1 MPTLRSG
8 EEWAKSLRQD
18 IKTEIGLGWNVCGH
32 KRSDGT
38 LSGSCKLTHRTED
51 GRRSSVML
59 PFPWEASRKRQ
70 ILNRVIAI
78 AKALQADPQKELVEC
93 ARINIDTIDEQ
104 EAALTQ
110 SGRSK
115 DKTWEAVLERFL
127 ESKSSCRWKTL
138 RDYQYRLGRALE
150 LLNQHKPKPRSGLG
164 LMQAYKKVHFLGPNG
179 EEHKPGAQLEAGASG
194 RKKSLDDI
202 ARYLRYAV
210 DVCGMPKRYLP
221 PEPKQIEELVGFKT
235 VSTTNDLTP
244 AIKPDMFVE
253 LLDNLLE
260 EGKDEIYVA
269 VAIVG
274 YTGIRPSELAT
285 LHRVD
290 GQARV
295 VSTKRNMKQMKYPP
309 ESRDIFPLE
318 INGRNHEGAKVL
330 KQFFEGKAKLPA
342 PLQVQIDRMNPD
354 HPVHI
359 NSYSYVGMEFRQML
373 CLRCKAWK
381 NLKSNPGTE
390 DITPYSLRHGFAWRA
405 TYGDTQMSHRAAARL
420 MGHDLVTHMKWY
432 GRWIDRASVKAEVDR
447 LNADCR

>member
-1 MPTLRSG
+1 MPILRSG

-354 HPVHI
+354 HPNHI

>member
-1 MPTLRSG
+1 MPKLRSG

-38 LSGSCKLTHRTED
+38 LSGSCKLTHRAED

-59 PFPWEASRKRQ
+59 PFRWEASSKRQ

-78 AKALQADPQKELVEC
+78 ARALQADPQKELNEV
-93 ARINIDTIDEQ
+93 ARINSDTIDEQ
-104 EAALTQ
+104 EAALSQ
-110 SGRSK
+110 PGRSK
-115 DKTWEAVLERFL
+115 NKGWEAVLERFL
-127 ESKSSCRWKTL
+127 QSKSSCRWKTL
-138 RDYQYRLGRALE
+138 RDYHYRLERALE
-150 LLNQHKPKPRSGLG
+150 LLNQHNPKPRSGLG

-194 RKKSLDDI
+194 RKKALDDI
-202 ARYLRYAV
+202 ARFLRFAV

-221 PEPKQIEELVGFKT
+221 PDTKQIEELVGFKT
-235 VSTTNDLTP
+235 VSTTHALTP

-253 LLDNLLE
+253 LLDDLLE
-260 EGKDEIYVA
+260 EGRVREYVA

-274 YTGIRPSELAT
+274 YCGIRPSELAT
-285 LHRVD
+285 LHQVD

-295 VSTKRNMKQMKYPP
+295 VSTKRNTKQMKHPP
-309 ESRDIFPLE
+309 EARDIFPLE
-318 INGRNHEGAKVL
+318 IKGRNHEGARVL
-330 KQFFEGKAKLPA
+330 QQFFEGKVQLPA
-342 PLQVQIDRMNPD
+342 ALQVQIDRMNPD
-354 HPVHI
+354 HPNHI

-373 CLRCKAWK
+373 CVRCKAWK

-405 TYGDTQMSHRAAARL
+405 TYGDTQMSHRATAKL
-420 MGHDLVTHMKWY
+420 MGHDLVTHQRWY
-432 GRWIDRASVKAEVDR
+432 GRWIDAASLKAEVER
-447 LNADCR
+447 INSAM

>member
-1 MPTLRSG
+1 MPKLRSG
-8 EEWAKSLRQD
+8 EEWAKSLRQG

-354 HPVHI
+354 HPNHI

>member
-1 MPTLRSG
+1 MPKLRSG

-354 HPVHI
+354 HPNHI

-432 GRWIDRASVKAEVDR
+432 GQWIDRASVKAEVDR